1 MSSNQSSKKH
11 PQWMKPLT
19 NPDKKSDPSFGGA
32 ALGAALYSANHE
44 CSLVHVLCLLQLP
57 LIGVE
62 KTMVVECIES
72 VRMIWDRGLS
82 QALPTMIASSDMD
95 HFRLFVRAHIE

>member
-1 MSSNQSSKKH
+1 MELGLYSTTPLPPNKARFWISDHYPSSSAAKPPAKKELANMSSNQSSKKH

-44 CSLVHVLCLLQLP
+44 VFCPHISIVL
-57 LIGVE
+57 GVA
-62 KTMVVECIES
+62 
-72 VRMIWDRGLS
+72 DR
-82 QALPTMIASSDMD
+82 AA
-95 HFRLFVRAHIE
+95 V